1 MLHEITDQFQ
11 GLINARGR
19 STEHVLEGLALCAVA
34 VIASA
39 AVAGAAAPT
48 KANPKR
54 NRQNALLAKPDMQPP
69 KKTFAAVWAP
79 LFVTL
84 TLSGVRIWNAPASN
98 ARTRALGLWGGLQA
112 MNALTM
118 LWGPKRQTATLLT
131 HLATLGGAFA
141 YLNEARK
148 VDATSAAI
156 VSPYLGWMTFAGI
169 LSEEVWRKNKDRPTI
184 H

>member
-1 MLHEITDQFQ
+1 MLQDIGGQFQ

-19 STEHVLEGLALCAVA
+19 SGKHVAEGVALCALA
-34 VIASA
+34 VLASA

-54 NRQNALLAKPDMQPP
+54 ERQNARLEKPDFQPP
-69 KKTFAAVWAP
+69 KKTFGAVWAP

-84 TLSGVRIWNAPASN
+84 TLSGIRIWNAPASA
-98 ARTRALGLWGGLQA
+98 ARGRALGLWGGLQ
-112 MNALTM
+112 MLNALTM
-118 LWGPKRQTATLLT
+118 LWGPRRQTATLLT
-131 HLATLGGAFA
+131 HLAALGGAFA

-156 VSPYLGWMTFAGI
+156 VSPYLGWMSFAGI

>member
-1 MLHEITDQFQ
+1 MLHEIGDQLQ
-11 GLINARGR
+11 GMINARGR
-19 STEHVLEGLALCAVA
+19 SKEHVLEGLAICVVA
-34 VIASA
+34 VLASA
-39 AVAGAAAPT
+39 AVAGAASPT
-48 KANPKR
+48 KANPR
-54 NRQNALLAKPDMQPP
+54 RRRQAAMLTKPDMQPP

-84 TLSGVRIWNAPASN
+84 TFSGVRIWNAPASR
-98 ARTRALGLWGGLQA
+98 ARSRALGLWGGLQA
-112 MNALTM
+112 MNALTT

-131 HLATLGGAFA
+131 HLATMGGAFA

-156 VSPYLGWMTFAGI
+156 VSPYLGWMSFAGI
-169 LSEEVWRKNKDRPTI
+169 LTEEVWRKNKDKPTI